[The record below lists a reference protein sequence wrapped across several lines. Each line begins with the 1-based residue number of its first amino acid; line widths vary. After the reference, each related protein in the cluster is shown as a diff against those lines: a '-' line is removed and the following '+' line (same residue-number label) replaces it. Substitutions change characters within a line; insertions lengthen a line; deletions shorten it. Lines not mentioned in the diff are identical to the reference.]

1 MFEILEVTAPFFA
14 LILCGYLAA
23 RLRLLPEKSVPALNT
38 FVLYFAL
45 LARFVVGESARDA
58 VYGGLAAAWSNWGYM
73 GFALLPA
80 VPGPQVLP
88 IVVAAGSD
96 LLIDAQYAE

>member
-1 MFEILEVTAPFFA
+1 MRCMA
-14 LILCGYLAA
+14 G
-23 RLRLLPEKSVPALNT
+23 LRRRGRT
-38 FVLYFAL
+38 
-45 LARFVVGESARDA
+45 
-58 VYGGLAAAWSNWGYM
+58 WGYM